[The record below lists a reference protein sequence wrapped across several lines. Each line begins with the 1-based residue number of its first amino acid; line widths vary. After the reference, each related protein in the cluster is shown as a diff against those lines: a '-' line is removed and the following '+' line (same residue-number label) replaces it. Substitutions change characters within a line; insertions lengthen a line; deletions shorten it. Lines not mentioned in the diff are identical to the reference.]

1 MLTLGRRRGGE
12 GGGLLFDSIF
22 WKKESSPHT
31 LLPLPSHS
39 PTLPPAGF
47 VYWKVADHIFT
58 LHNVGWS
65 NCRLYYDKRQSTA
78 QLAAS
83 CDSLCRMS
91 HGCVSSGKDFA
102 QHKWSKDL
110 TQLSWFHSHLQWL
123 ALICSECMPL
133 FNKYDWKFIHLIFK
147 WS

>member
-12 GGGLLFDSIF
+12 GGGDCCLTVYFGKKNLHPLLYCP
-22 WKKESSPHT
+22 SP
-31 LLPLPSHS
+31 

-110 TQLSWFHSHLQWL
+110 THLSWFHSHLEWL
-123 ALICSECMPL
+123 ALISSECMPL